1 MGRTGRRGGE
11 RVIKLDVR
19 IPSTLAQGGTGW
31 HREASWIPMEEETEF
46 AVIEMD
52 NWKLME
58 CESRVCPGTVR
69 VKSGL

>member
-1 MGRTGRRGGE
+1 ME
-11 RVIKLDVR
+11 R
-19 IPSTLAQGGTGW
+19 SQGSVVQAGTGW

-52 NWKLME
+52 NRKLME